1 MSGINR
7 RRINKVFKE
16 IAPILASIK
25 NYANGNLSVHMHVNE
40 ITNIMDSYQYD
51 PKTEK
56 RRTDNIKHN
65 IKKSLLL
72 SLCLLF
78 FSGCAYSSA
87 NLVQV
92 TGKDLDVSYGLTGMK
107 FTGADKITIYRST
120 NPKITLKEIE
130 ENLNVEET
138 IIESD

>member
-40 ITNIMDSYQYD
+40 ITNIIDNYRYD
-51 PKTEK
+51 KRTEK

-72 SLCLLF
+72 LF
-78 FSGCAYSSA
+78 CIFFLSGCAIHYKNEKGIKIDA
-87 NLVQV
+87 E
-92 TGKDLDVSYGLTGMK
+92 DVKTKLGT
-107 FTGADKITIYRST
+107 
-120 NPKITLKEIE
+120 IE
-130 ENLNVEET
+130 EGNTYFWSSMDIWIPWKMKEE
-138 IIESD
+138 